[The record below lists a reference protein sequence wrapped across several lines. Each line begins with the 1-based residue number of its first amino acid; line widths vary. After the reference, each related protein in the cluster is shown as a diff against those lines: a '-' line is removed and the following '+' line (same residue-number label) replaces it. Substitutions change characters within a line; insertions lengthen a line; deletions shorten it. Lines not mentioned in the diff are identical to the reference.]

1 MNESRRTSK
10 RWLWLGVVVVC
21 IGLLAAAIHFA
32 FGAWAWSAVA
42 FFAVA
47 TSMGLYFGVS
57 ACGAWTET
65 PLLEMARP
73 RNRPYF
79 GGSGA
84 IARHIAFLAIW
95 SLVIGIYTLVLVY
108 AIRVGMVQVES
119 LWAMHFGGEMPSLYQ
134 PGGRLGL
141 TLIIAFSLC
150 RATARV
156 ERVAAARRGEELSID
171 DGSFVDDAGLMKHR
185 GLLKLGIV
193 RLMIL
198 FLVPIYKELRRKTG
212 LMDSAAHA
220 LLMREFGYAALARAG
235 YVLIERYDNRAIR
248 ELRDQLAETVCPG
261 EPDKEVELKAGLVAS
276 ALYQLDGY
284 YAARER
290 VQAYTAVLGA
300 SPSDPGG
307 QAVRVATRHT
317 LSTSQVPLRITCEKH
332 GARRARL
339 LDYRAD
345 ARGLG
350 LLLEHCSC
358 LDQLER
364 THELRFEL
372 NYKSFVGEV
381 RHRSFRSDSQREL
394 HVGLQLPDAVA
405 TAALAELQR
414 CVHSDR

>member
-1 MNESRRTSK
+1 M
-10 RWLWLGVVVVC
+10 RWLWLGVVLMC
-21 IGLLAAAIHFA
+21 LGLLAAAIHFVL
-32 FGAWAWSAVA
+32 GAWAWSAVA

-57 ACGAWTET
+57 ACGPWTET
-65 PLLEMARP
+65 PLLEMTRP

-84 IARHIAFLAIW
+84 IARHIAFLALW
-95 SLVIGIYTLVLVY
+95 SLVIGVYTLVLVY

-119 LWAMHFGGEMPSLYQ
+119 LWAAHFGGEMPNLYQ

-156 ERVAAARRGEELSID
+156 ERVAAAQRGEELSID
-171 DGSFVDDAGLMKHR
+171 DGSFVDDITLMKHR
-185 GLLKLGIV
+185 GLLKLAIV

-212 LMDSAAHA
+212 LMESAGHA
-220 LLMREFGYAALARAG
+220 LLMREFGYAALTRAG
-235 YVLIERYDNRAIR
+235 YVLLERYDNRAIR
-248 ELRDQLAETVCPG
+248 ELRDQLGATVCPG
-261 EPDKEVELKAGLVAS
+261 EPAKEIELKAGLVAS

-290 VQAYTAVLGA
+290 VQAYTADLSA
-300 SPSDPGG
+300 SPSDPGEPG
-307 QAVRVATRHT
+307 VRVATRHT
-317 LSTSQVPLRITCEKH
+317 LSTARVPLRIPCEKH
-332 GARRARL
+332 GAHKALL

-350 LLLEHCSC
+350 LLFEHCSC
-358 LDQLER
+358 LAQLER

-372 NYKSFVGEV
+372 NSKSFVGEV
-381 RHRSFRSDSQREL
+381 RHRSYRSESQTEL

-405 TAALAELQR
+405 KAALAELQR
-414 CVHSDR
+414 YVHSDR

>member
-1 MNESRRTSK
+1 MSERRQTSK

-21 IGLLAAAIHFA
+21 IGLLAAAIHFVL
-32 FGAWAWSAVA
+32 GAWAWSAVA

-47 TSMGLYFGVS
+47 TGMGLYFGVS

-65 PLLEMARP
+65 PLLEMARA

-84 IARHIAFLAIW
+84 IARHIAFLAVW
-95 SLVIGIYTLVLVY
+95 SLVVGIYTLVLVY
-108 AIRVGMVQVES
+108 AIRVGMVQVEG
-119 LWAMHFGGEMPSLYQ
+119 LWAMNFGGEMPDLHQ

-156 ERVAAARRGEELSID
+156 ERVAAAHRGEELSID
-171 DGSFVDDAGLMKHR
+171 DGSFVDDVKLLKHR
-185 GLLKLGIV
+185 GLLKLAIV

-212 LMDSAAHA
+212 LMESAAHA
-220 LLMREFGYAALARAG
+220 LLMREFGYAALTRAG
-235 YVLIERYDNRAIR
+235 YVLIERYDHRAIR
-248 ELRDQLAETVCPG
+248 ELRDQLADTVCPG
-261 EPDKEVELKAGLVAS
+261 APEKETELKAGLVAS

-290 VQAYTAVLGA
+290 VQAYTVDLSA

-307 QAVRVATRHT
+307 TTVRVATRHT
-317 LSTSQVPLRITCEKH
+317 LSTARVPLRITCEKH

-358 LDQLER
+358 LEQLER

-372 NYKSFVGEV
+372 NHKPFVGEV

-405 TAALAELQR
+405 QAALAELQR